1 MPNGRR
7 PPYVPI
13 SSGEH
18 SLYQVRKRGLEGTL
32 VGFLGAIDGPQ
43 YLLRSEGSIPN
54 PPAGQDIQVSDQ
66 HSDASPYRETQ
77 NEPTGSETL
86 ENNPSNRGEVNRGS
100 SGTPDVRMPHNSLG
114 QPAPGNVV
122 PGPFTDADDDVTLPI
137 NSSVREGTAPT
148 TVNPSISPLRRV
160 RFRGVFIVGNGA
172 PIKIDEGI
180 EVHLRDGVDGQV
192 DFVM

>member
-7 PPYVPI
+7 SPYVPI

-32 VGFLGAIDGPQ
+32 VGFLGAIDALQHLP
-43 YLLRSEGSIPN
+43 RSEGSIPN
-54 PPAGQDIQVSDQ
+54 PPAGQGIQVSDQ
-66 HSDASPYRETQ
+66 HSHAPPYQGTQ
-77 NEPTGSETL
+77 NEPTGSGTL
-86 ENNPSNRGEVNRGS
+86 ENNPSNRSEVNRGS
-100 SGTPDVRMPHNSLG
+100 SGTPDVRIPHNPHG

-122 PGPFTDADDDVTLPI
+122 FGPFINADDDATLPI

-148 TVNPSISPLRRV
+148 TINPSIPPLRRV